1 MGSKSSKVASRSGD
15 PSDRASSQ
23 DNSPHRNNP
32 NRRVANPSRRS
43 YQRPQPQNDR
53 PFPGPPPRVPG
64 SSSAG
69 SAARPSPAPSV
80 ASNALSRVT
89 TASSS
94 GASHVAPLRTR
105 PTDSSYYDF
114 DGEPSSTHDPDA
126 KAWIYA
132 REARAQAANMHQES
146 RRGRGYPSRYGNKPD
161 NCPLTVAPPAPG
173 DYYLHAPLIP
183 GQTEPYKQGQGP
195 GGVRAVYNRNDQTRF
210 DVIQHDTKKPQT
222 ASGAHQFTM
231 RPYVPAAT
239 RPPHR

>member
-32 NRRVANPSRRS
+32 NRRLANPSRRS
-43 YQRPQPQNDR
+43 YQRPQNDR

-105 PTDSSYYDF
+105 PTDSSYGPRLSF
-114 DGEPSSTHDPDA
+114 
-126 KAWIYA
+126 KIW
-132 REARAQAANMHQES
+132 
-146 RRGRGYPSRYGNKPD
+146 NKPD

-195 GGVRAVYNRNDQTRF
+195 GGVRAVYNRNDQTHF

>member
-105 PTDSSYYDF
+105 PTDS
-114 DGEPSSTHDPDA
+114 
-126 KAWIYA
+126 
-132 REARAQAANMHQES
+132 
-146 RRGRGYPSRYGNKPD
+146 GRGYPSRYGNKPD